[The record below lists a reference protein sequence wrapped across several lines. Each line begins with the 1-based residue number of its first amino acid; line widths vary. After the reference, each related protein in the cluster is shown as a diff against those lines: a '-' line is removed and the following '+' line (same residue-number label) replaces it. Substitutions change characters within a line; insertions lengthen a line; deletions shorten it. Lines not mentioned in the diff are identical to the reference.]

1 MEKRWQMLW
10 RRGAK
15 RRGWE
20 GRWNVER
27 RENGRPSKWK
37 NSTGV
42 NDREEEI
49 AVRSVITIAEAIIP
63 EAHGQRYFFRICGS
77 SSKRR
82 CIRRRRTTSR
92 RRRRIRRSRTRFL
105 PKPHRRE
112 KIMHRLCKNF

>member
-63 EAHGQRYFFRICGS
+63 EAHGQRYFFVFVGVVASVVVLGGGGQRGGGGG
-77 SSKRR
+77 
-82 CIRRRRTTSR
+82 
-92 RRRRIRRSRTRFL
+92 
-105 PKPHRRE
+105 E
-112 KIMHRLCKNF
+112 G